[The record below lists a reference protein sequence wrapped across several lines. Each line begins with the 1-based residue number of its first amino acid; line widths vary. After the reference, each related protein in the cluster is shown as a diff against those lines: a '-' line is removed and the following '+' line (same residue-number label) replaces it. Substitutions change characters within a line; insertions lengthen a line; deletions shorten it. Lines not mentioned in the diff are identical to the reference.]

1 MSLRRLSAQD
11 AVSVWEAALN
21 QRPVE
26 RALTILSAALPE
38 ASAQEI
44 AAYPIGWRNA
54 LLFRSRAAIFGE
66 QINARAR
73 CPACGEWL
81 EFAVT
86 AADLGVGDDAPPEL
100 APETLDLDGVRLTFR
115 LPDSRDLAA
124 SARCPDAESARD
136 LLIRRCVIDPSPDAL
151 TDALIAAL
159 AQAIGERD
167 PLSAISLDFA
177 CPNCAHGWTAPFDI
191 LGYFWEELAAHVK
204 GLTVEVA
211 ALARGY
217 GWSEADILAM
227 SAARRQIYLELLTS

>member
-11 AVSVWEAALN
+11 AIRVWEAALN

-38 ASAQEI
+38 ALEPEI
-44 AAYPIGWRNA
+44 ATYPIGRRNA
-54 LLFRSRAAIFGE
+54 LLFLTREAIFGE
-66 QINARAR
+66 RLNARVC

-86 AADLGVGDDAPPEL
+86 AADLGVSDNSVPESL
-100 APETLDLDGVRLTFR
+100 PHTLERDGVRLTFR

-136 LLIRRCVIDPSPDAL
+136 LLIRRCVIDPPPDTLA
-151 TDALIAAL
+151 DALIPAL
-159 AQAIGERD
+159 AEAIGERD
-167 PLSAISLDFA
+167 PLSAITLDFV
-177 CPNCAHGWTAPFDI
+177 CPNCAHEWAAPFDI

-217 GWSEADILAM
+217 GWSETDILAM